1 MARVAPLLLADYAR
15 VCASRNL
22 ARDMIEMRLM
32 IRSFL
37 FGAFIVLS
45 GLATAA
51 ALADEF
57 PKSDAAKIADA
68 LRAGPDFITKD
79 ATVLDWPS
87 SPGGAYRVLRE
98 GTNEWSC
105 LPGVPLYPH
114 VEPGCFDATFF
125 DWLKQSLAGRQPNI
139 NRVGVS

>member
-1 MARVAPLLLADYAR
+1 VKVSVLGIDLGKNICSIVGLDASGTVVWFKEALQQIASQSHGSRSMARVAPLLLADYAR

-87 SPGGAYRVLRE
+87 SPGGA
-98 GTNEWSC
+98 
-105 LPGVPLYPH
+105 
-114 VEPGCFDATFF
+114 
-125 DWLKQSLAGRQPNI
+125 
-139 NRVGVS
+139 